1 MMKKGRFI
9 VVEGGEGAG
18 KSTMAAEIVV
28 YLREKGVK
36 DEDIVRTREPGGTP
50 IAEDIRSILKDIRKD
65 DILCSEAE
73 LLLMYAARA
82 QLVKTVIMPA
92 LEAGKYVVG
101 DRHDLSTLAYQGG
114 GRGIPREL
122 IGSIRNA
129 VLGDF
134 YPDLTILMD
143 IPPEKGL
150 VRAGKRGDL
159 DRFEQEDRD
168 FFERVRKVFLDE
180 CEKHPDRM
188 ALVRA
193 DRDFAEV
200 RADIRAILESKCIA
214 G

>member
-1 MMKKGRFI
+1 MQRGRFI

-18 KSTMAAEIVV
+18 KSTMAAEIVA
-28 YLREKGVK
+28 YLRERGVS
-36 DEDIVRTREPGGTP
+36 DDAIVRTREPGGTP
-50 IAEDIRSILKDIRKD
+50 IAEDIRKILKDIRKD
-65 DILCSEAE
+65 DCLCPEAE
-73 LLLMYAARA
+73 LLLMYAARV

-114 GRGIPREL
+114 GRGISREL
-122 IGSIRNA
+122 IRSIRDA

-150 VRAGKRGDL
+150 LRAGKRGEL

-180 CEKHPDRM
+180 YEQHPDRI

-193 DRDFAEV
+193 DQDFAAV
-200 RADIRAILESKCIA
+200 RADIRTILESKCIA